1 MTNNLLVL
9 GAEQINDALNG
20 KESEII
26 EIVKNTYL
34 FHNEGKT
41 ALPHSIFLRFPND
54 ERNRI
59 IGLPAYIGGDYN
71 IAGMKWISSFPGN
84 IQNNIERA
92 SAAIFLNEM
101 LTGRVNAVLEGSI
114 ISAKRTAASAAL
126 AAKYL
131 HLNTEEKTIGLVGC
145 GRINKEILLFV
156 KNVFPEINRICLFD
170 LSDER
175 MDNFISWHNE
185 EQYEFVKC
193 TDLEDLFTKAKLIS
207 FATTAGVP
215 FIDEIKAL
223 TNEHTVLG
231 ISLRDFAPSIIEKV
245 HNIVDDYDHVCR
257 ERTSIHLTYQKLN
270 TSDFVAGNIAEV
282 VSNTVPAREPNKA
295 VIYSPFG
302 LGVLDLALSN
312 YIYQAAI
319 KNDIGTVV
327 ENFLP

>member
-1 MTNNLLVL
+1 MRNHLLVL
-9 GAEQINDALNG
+9 GADQINNVLYG

-34 FHNEGKT
+34 YHNEGKT

-84 IQNNIERA
+84 IQSNIERA

-101 LTGRVNAVLEGSI
+101 STGRVNAVLEGSI
-114 ISAKRTAASAAL
+114 ISAKRTAASATL

-131 HLNTEEKTIGLVGC
+131 HSNAEEETIGLVGC
-145 GRINKEILLFV
+145 GRINKEILLFL
-156 KNVFPEINRICLFD
+156 KNVFPKINKICLFD
-170 LSDER
+170 LSDDR
-175 MDNFISWHNE
+175 MDNFISLHNE
-185 EQYEFVKC
+185 EEYEFVKC
-193 TDLEDLFTKAKLIS
+193 TDIEDLFAKTKLIS

-215 FIDEIKAL
+215 FIDEIKTL
-223 TNEHTVLG
+223 TKDHTVLG
-231 ISLRDFAPSIIEKV
+231 ISLRDFTPSIIEKV

-257 ERTSIHLTYQKLN
+257 ECTSIHLTYQKLN
-270 TSDFVAGNIAEV
+270 TSDFVAGNIADV
-282 VSNTVPAREPNKA
+282 VSNAVPARDPDKA

-312 YIYQAAI
+312 YVYQFAI
-319 KNDIGTVV
+319 KNGMGTVV
-327 ENFLP
+327 ESFLP

>member
-84 IQNNIERA
+84 IKNNIERA

-101 LTGRVNAVLEGSI
+101 STGRVNAVLEGSI

-131 HLNTEEKTIGLVGC
+131 HSNAEEETIGLVGC

-156 KNVFPEINRICLFD
+156 KNIFPKINKICLFD
-170 LSDER
+170 LSNER

-185 EQYEFVKC
+185 EKYEFVKC
-193 TDLEDLFTKAKLIS
+193 TNIDDLFAKAKLIS

-215 FIDEIKAL
+215 FINEIKSL
-223 TNEHTVLG
+223 TKEHTVLG
-231 ISLRDFAPSIIEKV
+231 VSLRDFAPSIIEKV
-245 HNIVDDYDHVCR
+245 HNMVDDYDHVCR

-319 KNDIGTVV
+319 KNNIGTVV